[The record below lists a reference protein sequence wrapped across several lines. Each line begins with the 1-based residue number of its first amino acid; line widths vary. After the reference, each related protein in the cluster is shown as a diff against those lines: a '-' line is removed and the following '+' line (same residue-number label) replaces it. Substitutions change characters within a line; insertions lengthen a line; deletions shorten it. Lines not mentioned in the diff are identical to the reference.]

1 MRFSSTIRLRSPGRS
16 ALVRSAA
23 AVLTLVA
30 LLLSGGCLDPVQED
44 SGEGDAGPD
53 LHSSFG
59 SSDQTSGYDIGALGG
74 DADAAA
80 DAADLDAG
88 DAALSDGTG
97 VDSSGDATL
106 LDDAAQNSDA
116 AGDLAGD
123 VTVSD
128 VSGSD
133 ATSSD
138 SASGCGDGKCN
149 GALGESCL
157 NCPADCGAC
166 PAFCGNGSCDSGE
179 SCSSCAADCGACPGP
194 VCDVLTS
201 KNCPSSQQ
209 CFPDGKQNL
218 CYPAGVKVHGEP
230 CSLAN
235 DCTIGALCVAGL
247 CRSLC
252 DYSGANP
259 AAACKPGVPC
269 EKLVFDG
276 AGEVGQ
282 GIGVCKPAAACDPL
296 SDSGCPDGQKCNP
309 SGWFKSCA
317 SPGSGANGSVCSAS
331 SQCEKGLLCHIGSS
345 GSGLCR
351 PRCHTGAGS
360 PACASGSCTP
370 MLDSAGQVIPG
381 SIGTCYL

>member
-1 MRFSSTIRLRSPGRS
+1 MRFSSTIRLRSPGWAVLTRY
-16 ALVRSAA
+16 AA
-23 AVLTLVA
+23 AVLTLA
-30 LLLSGGCLDPVQED
+30 SLLLSGGCLDPVQEG

-59 SSDQTSGYDIGALGG
+59 SSDQTSGYDIGAVGG
-74 DADAAA
+74 DADAVMDGAGLDSGDGVGVDGSSDATALDDGGQNA
-80 DAADLDAG
+80 DAVSDLG
-88 DAALSDGTG
+88 SDGTSSDG
-97 VDSSGDATL
+97 SDSS
-106 LDDAAQNSDA
+106 
-116 AGDLAGD
+116 
-123 VTVSD
+123 
-128 VSGSD
+128 
-133 ATSSD
+133 
-138 SASGCGDGKCN
+138 SGCGDSKCS
-149 GALGESCL
+149 GGVGESCL
-157 NCPADCGAC
+157 NCPVDCGAC
-166 PAFCGNGSCDSGE
+166 PAFCGNATCDSGE
-179 SCSSCAADCGACPGP
+179 TCSSCAADCGACPGP
-194 VCDVLTS
+194 LCDVQTS
-201 KNCPSSQQ
+201 KNCPSGQQ

-235 DCTIGALCVAGL
+235 DCTIGVLCVAGL

-259 AAACKPGVPC
+259 AATCKPGLPC

-282 GIGVCKPAAACDPL
+282 GLGVCKPAAACDPL

-317 SPGSGANGSVCSAS
+317 SPGSGANGSVCNAS

-351 PRCHTGAGS
+351 PRCHTGGGS
-360 PACASGSCTP
+360 PGCASGSCTP
-370 MLDSAGQVIPG
+370 MLDSTGQVIPG
-381 SIGTCYL
+381 NVGTCFL